1 MPFKQPRYNAAL
13 TRDNN
18 ARDRL
23 LEPSG
28 GVYIPEE
35 PDYLQFRNI
44 PASEI
49 EERLLQQRA
58 LALTQ
63 SAPDVQEPVRDSN
76 VPLPPSLAARVE
88 KEGEVRMTPEEESVA
103 YKSPAERLA
112 YAFQN
117 IDKPLPYGNL
127 PETTQDVPQAV
138 PEVPSATTPSRI
150 RTLPYNPS
158 ETPPGSLQT
167 LPGIPRKPL
176 VPAVIPEPTVSP
188 AAPTSAPA
196 VAPPVSAAP
205 VAPQED
211 RLTQLA
217 RIVSMSQGQ
226 AQQTDEDRRRM
237 AIMEALG
244 KASAAM
250 NAGLTRTPVPA
261 SVFAPPSALMQPQTQ
276 TDRLEQLYKASR
288 ILGVTGTG
296 AGGRQ
301 EKLAGPLLKERLK
314 RLRPEVWSELE
325 KSGDVDALTESDVK
339 SYLGMEQRSEE
350 QAARTKTEQE
360 KQKRL
365 AEQFK
370 TKLDTDATK
379 FIGMSSKQL
388 NTLVNVFA
396 PLKTALDD
404 KNTLK
409 SVFNPGAQLRKNIL
423 GGVLTSDDEKAFN
436 SFTEA
441 IVGPVRKTLYG
452 AQLTSQELQRYDMMM
467 AQGAFRGNP
476 KLQLLALRDVVK
488 GVQNVFANTWAA
500 ARNSEPGSPINNQFL
515 AYEQQTGFTENNP
528 LFDEFYDEVNRLVE
542 EMPDTVTLKESL
554 KSIPKTTTQLIQGKP
569 IAPKAPQQKPSVQGP
584 AAGPTPAPQTQVPAS
599 PGPDF
604 KRAKLKDGRSGWY
617 NPKTKEFIGD

>member
-23 LEPSG
+23 LAPSG
-28 GVYIPEE
+28 GVPEFDVMSFENPYASPEE
-35 PDYLQFRNI
+35 IQEKLRRKQ
-44 PASEI
+44 E
-49 EERLLQQRA
+49 
-58 LALTQ
+58 LAFAQ
-63 SAPDVQEPVRDSN
+63 GPEVQEPDAG
-76 VPLPPSLAARVE
+76 VPSGLAARIQ
-88 KEGEVRMTPEEESVA
+88 KEGEVRMTPDEETAA
-103 YKSPAERLA
+103 YLPPSQKLMQ
-112 YAFQN
+112 AFVDVQ
-117 IDKPLPYGNL
+117 KTAQPTEVPTAPLPA
-127 PETTQDVPQAV
+127 PTTVTPSEPIA
-138 PEVPSATTPSRI
+138 PSAAQPS
-150 RTLPYNPS
+150 
-158 ETPPGSLQT
+158 PP
-167 LPGIPRKPL
+167 
-176 VPAVIPEPTVSP
+176 VP
-188 AAPTSAPA
+188 
-196 VAPPVSAAP
+196 VAPSAVP

-217 RIVSMSQGQ
+217 RIVSMSQQ
-226 AQQTDEDRRRM
+226 PQQTDENRRRM

-288 ILGVTGTG
+288 ILGATGTG

-554 KSIPKTTTQLIQGKP
+554 KSIPETTTQVIQGKP

-584 AAGPTPAPQTQVPAS
+584 AAGPTPAPQTQVSAS